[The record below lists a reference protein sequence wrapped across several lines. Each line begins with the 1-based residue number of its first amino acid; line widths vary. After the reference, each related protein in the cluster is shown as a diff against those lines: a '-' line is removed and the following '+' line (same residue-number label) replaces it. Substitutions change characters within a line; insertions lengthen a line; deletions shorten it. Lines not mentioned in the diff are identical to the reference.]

1 MSPAEGPLRVL
12 VVGPAP
18 AGRVSRGGM
27 ATVAALMAAHPD
39 PRIRVTVVPTYVD
52 SSVWRRL
59 LVGVCGMLRASWLL
73 LRGRTDV
80 LHVHLAHGGSVI
92 RKGLPLWAARLAG
105 VPSVIHGHSY
115 DFGGWFDRLPP
126 LGQALVRGALVAD
139 RWVVLGERHV
149 DEYASRLRLTDGQIG
164 PLHNA
169 VEIPACAVPQ
179 SGVDRVHAVA
189 LGRLGVRKGSYD
201 VIAAV
206 GALDEALRTRLRVTL
221 AGDGEVDEV
230 RAAVALAGLGQTINV
245 VGWLDAAE
253 RDALLSTA
261 HVFLLPSHDEGLP
274 MALLETMACGL
285 VPLTT
290 AVGSIGEAVR
300 DGVTGLLVPPNHP
313 DQIAEVLGTLIEN
326 EPLRIRLGAA
336 ARSRAHDFRLDH
348 WYQQLTELWIDL
360 SGYPLTRDH
369 TAPLVVSAKRR
380 LAPLA
385 KLVAPRWFWRRKYRI
400 LQQLGKSQS
409 EMRLVRSL
417 CDPDRV
423 SIDIG
428 AAVGE
433 FAIAMLGSSRSVI
446 AFEPRPTQA
455 SSLAAMFG
463 AVGAAVRVEAVAIS
477 DEPGVTT
484 MRVLES
490 EPGRSTID
498 SHNALN
504 DADGSRVS
512 TIDVPVVRL
521 DDLQLNRVGFVK
533 IDVEGHELAVL
544 RGAADTLKRNRPA
557 LFIEAEERHHPGAV
571 AMITEFLAGLGY
583 TGYFEVDGIRRPVEE
598 FELAE
603 HQNPAELDGR
613 ATRGIYVNNFVFLP
627 TPA

>member
-1 MSPAEGPLRVL
+1 MSPTEGPLRVL

-18 AGRVSRGGM
+18 AGPVSRGGM

-39 PRIRVTVVPTYVD
+39 PRIRITVVPTFMD

-59 LVGVCGMLRASWLL
+59 LVGVCGMLRAGWLV
-73 LRGRTDV
+73 LRGDVDV
-80 LHVHLAHGGSVI
+80 LHVHLAHGGSVV
-92 RKGLPLWAARLAG
+92 RKALPLWAARLAR

-126 LGQALVRGALVAD
+126 LGQAIVRRALVAD
-139 RWVVLGERHV
+139 RWVVLGDRHV
-149 DEYASRLRLTDGQIG
+149 DEYANRLRLTDVPITV
-164 PLHNA
+164 LHNA
-169 VEIPACAVPQ
+169 VEIPHSAVAQ
-179 SGVDRVHAVA
+179 SGVTRVHAVT

-206 GALDEALRTRLRVTL
+206 GALEEAVRGRLRVTL

-230 RAAVALAGLGQTINV
+230 RAAVAAAGLGQTVDV
-245 VGWLDAAE
+245 VGWLGAVE

-261 HVFLLPSHDEGLP
+261 QVFLLPSRDEGLP
-274 MALLETMACGL
+274 MALLEAMARGL
-285 VPLTT
+285 APVTT
-290 AVGSIGEAVR
+290 TVGSIGEVVS
-300 DGVTGLLVPPNHP
+300 DGVTGLLVPANHP
-313 DQIAEVLGTLIEN
+313 DRIAEALGDLVDDEY
-326 EPLRIRLGAA
+326 LRSRLGAA
-336 ARSRAHDFRLDH
+336 ARCRAHDFRLDR
-348 WYQQLTELWIDL
+348 WYEQLAQLWIDL

-369 TAPLVVSAKRR
+369 TVPLVVSAKRW

-400 LQQLGKSQS
+400 LQQLGQKQS

-417 CDPDRV
+417 CNPDRV
-423 SIDIG
+423 SLDIG
-428 AAVGE
+428 ADVGE

-463 AVGAAVRVEAVAIS
+463 AVGAAVRVEAVAVS

-490 EPGRSTID
+490 APGRSTID
-498 SHNALN
+498 SRNTLH
-504 DADGSRVS
+504 DADSSQVS
-512 TIDVPVVRL
+512 IIDVPVVRL
-521 DDLQLNRVGFVK
+521 DDLQLDQVGFVK

-557 LFIEAEERHHPGAV
+557 LFIEAEERHHPRAV
-571 AMITEFLAGLGY
+571 VAITEFLAGLDY
-583 TGYFEVDGIRRPVEE
+583 TGYFEVDGVRRPVEE
-598 FELAE
+598 FDLAE
-603 HQNPAELDGR
+603 HQNPANIDSWP
-613 ATRGIYVNNFVFLP
+613 TRGTYVNNFVFLP